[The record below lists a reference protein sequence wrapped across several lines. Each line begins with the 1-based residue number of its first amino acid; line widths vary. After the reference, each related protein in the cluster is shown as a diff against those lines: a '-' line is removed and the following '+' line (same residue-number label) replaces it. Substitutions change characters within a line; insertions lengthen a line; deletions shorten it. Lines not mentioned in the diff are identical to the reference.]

1 MERVVLLNNVQ
12 ILTPEQFSFLRTGEG
27 QLVSSGPTDGKAFVL
42 EIPPRG
48 ITMNEVVRDLILKTL
63 EIVGG
68 NQVQAAKVLGLTRSK
83 LRYRMEQLG
92 IQPEQRTYRTNV

>member
-1 MERVVLLNNVQ
+1 
-12 ILTPEQFSFLRTGEG
+12 
-27 QLVSSGPTDGKAFVL
+27 
-42 EIPPRG
+42 
-48 ITMNEVVRDLILKTL
+48 MNEVIRELILKTL

-92 IQPEQRTYRTNV
+92 IQPEQRTYKTTA